1 MSLSISNC
9 EYLLQCFQR
18 IINILPIN
26 QEKYVSVVEMI
37 MREIDLLRAWKKSSN
52 KLKKNIIIQEE
63 LNKQK
68 AIKSAYKNNIISIN
82 RKAETPIIFDKS
94 LILKI
99 NYYLIDT
106 YGLIRKVN
114 SETFRRE
121 KSKIIKFTH
130 LLSNNIITL
139 NEVINCYKS
148 WRGTYSKFDSGYE
161 IFKMDKFVIEILG
174 LDPNIKFY

>member
-1 MSLSISNC
+1 
-9 EYLLQCFQR
+9 
-18 IINILPIN
+18 
-26 QEKYVSVVEMI
+26 MI

-52 KLKKNIIIQEE
+52 KLGIFINHKKTQII
-63 LNKQK
+63 
-68 AIKSAYKNNIISIN
+68 
-82 RKAETPIIFDKS
+82 PITTCIPF
-94 LILKI
+94 LKI
-99 NYYLIDT
+99 NYYLTDT

-114 SETFRRE
+114 SKTFRRE

-161 IFKMDKFVIEILG
+161 IFKMDKFVIETLG